1 MKYFIGLMLACS
13 LLFSQVLYEEYF
25 TAGNMQLDW
34 GPWFTDSLGIGDSM
48 GVISDPT
55 TPGGDSWAGRISN
68 EYMGAAGLTYA
79 GASSLVDYSIEAWI
93 YTLVTTAAGPY
104 NGIAIRMDP
113 STRYLYRLVSDF
125 DNSARIR
132 LGLIGYQGYP
142 VVLRDW
148 ASSEIPGGVPSSS
161 SWHKFKLKVVAD
173 SIWAYYDEQMLP
185 DCPIINDSVSS
196 GYFGVYVFNMSD
208 TTSTRCD
215 NLIVQAE
222 GASIAEHD
230 IDREATFSVT
240 PNPFRYKT
248 VISFGKALNV
258 PSPEDENPRLSD
270 GTKRTALKIYD
281 ATGRLVR
288 NYSTNLSN
296 LNKSAMSVCWDG
308 KDSAGN
314 ALAPGVYFITE
325 KNSDILVKVVKLY

>member
-1 MKYFIGLMLACS
+1 MKYFIGLMFICG

-25 TAGNMQLDW
+25 TDGNMQLEW

-48 GVISDPT
+48 GVINDPT

-79 GASSLVDYSIEAWI
+79 GASSLVDYSIEAWV

-113 STRYLYRLVSDF
+113 STRYFYRLVSDF

-148 ASSEIPGGVPSSS
+148 TSSEIPGGVPSSS

-196 GYFGVYVFNMSD
+196 GYFGIYVFNMSD
-208 TTSTRCD
+208 TTSTKCD
-215 NLIVQAE
+215 NIIVLDVT
-222 GASIAEHD
+222 GIAESQNYTKGN
-230 IDREATFSVT
+230 ISVI
-240 PNPFRYKT
+240 PNPFIDKT
-248 VISFGKALNV
+248 YISFGKAQSV
-258 PSPEDENPRLSD
+258 PSPGDENPRLSD
-270 GTKRTALKIYD
+270 GTECTALKIYD
-281 ATGRLVR
+281 ATGRKVR
-288 NYSTNLSN
+288 ELLLPTAYSIVPTVIS
-296 LNKSAMSVCWDG
+296 WDG
-308 KDSAGN
+308 KDSAGD

>member
-1 MKYFIGLMLACS
+1 MKYFIALMLICG

-25 TAGNMQLDW
+25 TDGTMQLDW

-48 GVISDPT
+48 GVINDPT

-79 GASSLVDYSIEAWI
+79 GASSLVDYSIEAWV

-104 NGIAIRMDP
+104 NGIAIRMNP

-125 DNSARIR
+125 DNSARLR

-161 SWHKFKLKVVAD
+161 SWHKLKLKVVAD

-185 DCPIINDSVSS
+185 GCPIINDSVSS
-196 GYFGVYVFNMSD
+196 GYFGMYVFNMSD
-208 TTSTRCD
+208 TTSTKCD
-215 NLIVQAE
+215 NVIVQAE
-222 GASIAEHD
+222 GTSIVEHD
-230 IDREATFSVT
+230 IDREATFSVA

-248 VISFGKALNV
+248 VISFGKAQNTQCSV
-258 PSPEDENPRLSD
+258 PGGRESSSFRRDRE
-270 GTKRTALKIYD
+270 LKIYD
-281 ATGRLVR
+281 ATGRLVKSFDLPTL
-288 NYSTNLSN
+288 YSLHPTLTT
-296 LNKSAMSVCWDG
+296 WDG
-308 KDSAGN
+308 KDDWGN
-314 ALAPGVYFITE
+314 IAAPGVYFIVDDYGNTLR
-325 KNSDILVKVVKLY
+325 NVVKLH